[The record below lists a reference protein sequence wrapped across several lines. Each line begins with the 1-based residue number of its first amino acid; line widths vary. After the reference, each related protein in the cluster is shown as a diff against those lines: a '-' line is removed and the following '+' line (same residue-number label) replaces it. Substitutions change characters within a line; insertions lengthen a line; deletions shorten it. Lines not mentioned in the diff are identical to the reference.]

1 MWLLKNTVQA
11 VFTALWSAFWIS
23 TALITRGLMLGS
35 TRVALAMAR
44 FGWGPGLLWGAGAK
58 LQVKGLEHIVPG
70 KPYIVVANH
79 TSMIDIA
86 VVYAAIPINMRFV
99 LKRELAKVPFIG
111 WYAWGMGMIFVDR
124 GNTAKAVDSLKRAAV
139 RVRNGANVVAF
150 PEGTRSLDGRIK
162 PFKKGV
168 FVLALE
174 AGIDILPVA
183 IEGAERVL
191 PRDGFKVRPGVI
203 QVSIAPPVPASGDKL
218 QLIRTVRDRIIDMH
232 LAQGGVGG
240 DREDFVG

>member
-1 MWLLKNTVQA
+1 MWFLWNTVQA
-11 VFTALWSAFWIS
+11 VFTASWSAFWIS
-23 TALITRGLMLGS
+23 SALITRALMLGS
-35 TRVALAMAR
+35 TRIALGMAR
-44 FGWGPGLLWGAGAK
+44 WGWGPGLLWGAGAK
-58 LQVKGLEHIVPG
+58 LEVTGTEHIDPT
-70 KPYIVVANH
+70 KPYVVVANH

-124 GNTAKAVDSLKRAAV
+124 GNTERAVQSLKKAAE
-139 RVRNGANVVAF
+139 RVRKGANVVAF

-168 FVLALE
+168 FVLAQE
-174 AGIDILPVA
+174 AGIDIVPVA

-191 PRDGFKVRPGVI
+191 PRDGFRVRPGVI
-203 QVSIAPPVPASGDKL
+203 KVSIAPPVPATGDKL
-218 QLIRTVRDRIIDMH
+218 ELIRTVRDRIIDMH
-232 LAQGGVGG
+232 LAQGGPGG
-240 DREDFVG
+240 DRQDFVG